1 MSSNANN
8 TISSSSSSSYHRSDP
23 LDIPLIDN
31 HILSHLLLPRII
43 NSIKLAF
50 PKVYLDWTT
59 DTTTSTQNDNA
70 EENSQD
76 VSSLIKDSLFWKRIV
91 ENTLRLCLL
100 LGSCRHIY
108 NRNSGGNNKSDV
120 QIKTPAMNSLRM
132 FLHPTS
138 SKGNSN
144 RSPSSNYSSR
154 YQQYTK
160 LVALAVTTIIIP
172 MIYKEMKIYRM
183 KQLEE
188 REYQLRF
195 NEIRSELLGS
205 RNSIIHQQQ
214 QQQQHQ
220 STSSQLSTLQNIIKQ
235 RAKQRQQYL
244 ISYITDCILGMSDI
258 FIPPIRLINY
268 LSYLWGLSSCSPQ
281 LGMRLVGWEYASS
294 SVFTGGS
301 AEDGDSGGQQ
311 QQHRHANFQYAN
323 RRLLVEE
330 ALRTVSLV
338 IPPRRTNI
346 DNNDA
351 TTGTEDQQPNAS
363 QLGNARMNGNEERR
377 RRETRRGGWMRKRFL
392 SFMGVTD
399 DNNNNTATTSSSIRD
414 TTTVDGNERRYT
426 LTCSMCHVDNPSIPY
441 VASCGH
447 CYCYICLRMAVTD
460 DLSFRCLDCGQTIV
474 SSSRVK

>member
-1 MSSNANN
+1 MSNANN
-8 TISSSSSSSYHRSDP
+8 SSSSSSSSYHRSDP

-59 DTTTSTQNDNA
+59 GTTATSQNNNDN
-70 EENSQD
+70 EEEESSQD
-76 VSSLIKDSLFWKRIV
+76 VSSLIKDSLFWKRLV
-91 ENTLRLCLL
+91 ENILRLCLL

-108 NRNSGGNNKSDV
+108 NSNSSSSNV
-120 QIKTPAMNSLRM
+120 QLKTPAMNSLGM
-132 FLHPTS
+132 FLQPIKS
-138 SKGNSN
+138 NSN
-144 RSPSSNYSSR
+144 SSPSR

-160 LVALAVTTIIIP
+160 IVALALTTIIIP
-172 MIYKEMKIYRM
+172 MIYKELKIYRM
-183 KQLEE
+183 KQLER

-205 RNSIIHQQQ
+205 RNSIIHHQQQ
-214 QQQQHQ
+214 QDR
-220 STSSQLSTLQNIIKQ
+220 STASQLSTLQNIIKQ
-235 RAKQRQQYL
+235 RAKQRQEYI
-244 ISYITDCILGMSDI
+244 ISCITDCILGMSDI

-268 LSYLWGLSSCSPQ
+268 LSYLWGIESCTSPQ

-294 SVFTGGS
+294 SVTGSGS
-301 AEDGDSGGQQ
+301 AEGGDNGGQQQQQQ

-330 ALRTVSLV
+330 ALRTVSMV
-338 IPPRRTNI
+338 VPPRRSDI
-346 DNNDA
+346 DNDA
-351 TTGTEDQQPNAS
+351 TTRTEDQQP
-363 QLGNARMNGNEERR
+363 NARMNGNEERR
-377 RRETRRGGWMRKRFL
+377 RRETRRGGGGWMRKRFL
-392 SFMGVTD
+392 SFMGVTTD
-399 DNNNNTATTSSSIRD
+399 DDNNNTATPSSITD

-441 VASCGH
+441 IASCGH

-460 DLSFRCLDCGQTIV
+460 DLTFRCLDCGQMIV